1 MRTSLGSHDRICAGA
16 LALVETIDG
25 RIIAPSKICSFH
37 IGPTQVFIAILVITL
52 ALLLAVTESLAA
64 DTSTIG
70 RIVMRTINLQLACYL
85 L

>member
-1 MRTSLGSHDRICAGA
+1 
-16 LALVETIDG
+16 
-25 RIIAPSKICSFH
+25 
-37 IGPTQVFIAILVITL
+37 VITL